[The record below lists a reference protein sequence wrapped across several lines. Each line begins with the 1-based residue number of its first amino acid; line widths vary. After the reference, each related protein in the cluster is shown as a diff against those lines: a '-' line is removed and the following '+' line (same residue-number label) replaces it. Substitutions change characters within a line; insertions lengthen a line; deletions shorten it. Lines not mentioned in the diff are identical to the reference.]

1 MDKIFQD
8 ITQAIENELYSIF
21 ENPFLVIMQVI
32 ATILLFVIIRIFLWK
47 PITKYLEE
55 KQEAT
60 NRELMEAHEK
70 NIRADKLK
78 KEVVAA
84 YEAAKEETQNF
95 KKTLQEEALLE
106 KERIIR
112 EAREEA
118 KRRLDQVELD
128 VRQEVKKANEK
139 IRQSIKEISIAAAEK
154 IVQHE
159 IDADE
164 HEAMINA
171 LIDDKF

>member
-70 NIRADKLK
+70 HAC
-78 KEVVAA
+78 
-84 YEAAKEETQNF
+84 
-95 KKTLQEEALLE
+95 
-106 KERIIR
+106 
-112 EAREEA
+112 
-118 KRRLDQVELD
+118 
-128 VRQEVKKANEK
+128 
-139 IRQSIKEISIAAAEK
+139 
-154 IVQHE
+154 
-159 IDADE
+159 
-164 HEAMINA
+164 
-171 LIDDKF
+171 

>member
-70 NIRADKLK
+70 KHAC
-78 KEVVAA
+78 
-84 YEAAKEETQNF
+84 
-95 KKTLQEEALLE
+95 
-106 KERIIR
+106 
-112 EAREEA
+112 
-118 KRRLDQVELD
+118 
-128 VRQEVKKANEK
+128 
-139 IRQSIKEISIAAAEK
+139 
-154 IVQHE
+154 
-159 IDADE
+159 
-164 HEAMINA
+164 
-171 LIDDKF
+171 